1 MNELTEYIYNG
12 SSAIKNSAF
21 IIDAQYGC
29 GLGCAALSL
38 LIEMSPLIGRHS
50 AVQAKGKG
58 LAFIAPY
65 SISINKKDPVCTF
78 IQTISIK

>member
-38 LIEMSPLIGRHS
+38 LIVMSPLI
-50 AVQAKGKG
+50 ALVDTVQYRLRARVWH
-58 LAFIAPY
+58 L
-65 SISINKKDPVCTF
+65 
-78 IQTISIK
+78 